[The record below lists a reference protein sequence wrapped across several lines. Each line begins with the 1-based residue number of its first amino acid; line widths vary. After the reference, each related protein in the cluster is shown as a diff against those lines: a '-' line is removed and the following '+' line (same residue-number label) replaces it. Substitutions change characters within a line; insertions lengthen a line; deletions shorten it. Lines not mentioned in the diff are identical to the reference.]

1 MGEAAK
7 ISLKAIGKEDTHL
20 LSKDP
25 EDSFFNYETKRHSD
39 FRKYH
44 RARNV
49 VNNGTIPGWPFGQTV
64 KVQFNPTNM
73 GDILSN
79 MWISINMPG
88 LNGTTVDYFDV
99 NKYEPNDFITEDM
112 ILYGDHVTVT
122 GLVDDGG
129 FLNDDEFYDEPIVF
143 PANKLVYGYSIALSG
158 DGKRLVVGSPKER
171 KIYVYRLEKTI
182 WIKEDDI
189 QYERDSGNEIYHHI
203 GTSVSIDYYGT
214 KIATVIPYE
223 DSYKTQ
229 TNTILVFER
238 DVTTNQWLRN
248 SSYVDIIQPV
258 HSDIGDGGFV
268 FRVSLSSDGMQL
280 ALGLMGSFKI
290 DTYNNRL
297 PGTIIYTLD
306 ATFNSSRQVIDTQMG
321 CFNSVKLSGDGRTLI
336 VSSMKEYAYYS
347 GRDENGLTLYRPP
360 IEINGGAKIYKY
372 DNGSWTQTFSHSIT
386 DGFCSHGVSINR
398 DGTRA
403 AFGLFTMNSSN
414 ELEHKVRVLDYNS
427 TWQNTHDIQPNS
439 TSFVG
444 YSLDMTSDGNEL
456 IIGDILT
463 INQLPKGY
471 DIWDPL
477 PIFGEDIL
485 ADGSFEENV
494 SAASVGG
501 KIPVSATNLMLPAA
515 NHYPN
520 TGSGAAY
527 IYKYENNAW
536 VLNEEIV
543 DSQRDK
549 NRFGFS
555 VSVDDSGKKF
565 VIGEPI
571 KQNPAEPNDAGKVAI
586 VDKITKNE
594 SNYADQLGRHIL
606 KSVTMYVDELEVEK
620 IHDDWSIIY
629 DELYLEMSEKVANQ
643 YMVNRNLNYDTSTNN
658 PDIAHYET
666 RLMIPLHFFFSRKY
680 SNDEYATN
688 KPNRPYFPT
697 CAIHKQNI
705 IFEFEFHNQTFFTG
719 HPFTIGLNDFKLIT
733 EEITISPEERTFLI
747 NTRQTLTTD
756 IVKKHPSILSEEG
769 VDIIHNNLV
778 PDIPVKCIHWFLRNT
793 EFEKE
798 DDAIGDTNTN
808 IDENLYFHNRFNFSK
823 SPNFDEI
830 DTFFNPVMDSA
841 SFFLNGNKFP
851 NITVTD
857 HNYFKYL
864 IPFKNR
870 LSRPYRNIYTY
881 SFSMNP
887 INVEPSG
894 NLDFSQLNSDKTL
907 IELKLADTSKIYS
920 LHIYY
925 TGYQTFVFDR
935 GFMSL
940 AY

>member
-7 ISLKAIGKEDTHL
+7 ISLKAIGKQDTHL

-25 EDSFFNYETKRHSD
+25 EDSLFNPSYQQHSEL
-39 FRKYH
+39 RKYH
-44 RARNV
+44 RSRTIAKPGNV
-49 VNNGTIPGWPFGQTV
+49 NASWPFGETI
-64 KVQFNPTNM
+64 KIEFNPQNM

-99 NKYEPNDFITEDM
+99 NKYEPNDFITENM
-112 ILYGDHVTVT
+112 ITYGDHIRVTNLFE
-122 GLVDDGG
+122 GSGSLNVDQY
-129 FLNDDEFYDEPIVF
+129 FDEPEVF
-143 PANKLVYGYSIALSG
+143 PGNKVVYGYSIALSG

-182 WIKEDDI
+182 WIREDDI
-189 QYERDSGNEIYHHI
+189 QYEKDSGNGIYHHI
-203 GTSVSIDYYGT
+203 GRSVSIDYYGT
-214 KIATVIPYE
+214 KIATVIPYDE
-223 DSYKTQ
+223 YSTDPVRNS
-229 TNTILVFER
+229 NTISVFER
-238 DVTTNQWLRN
+238 DVTTNQWSRN
-248 SSYVDIIQPV
+248 SSYVDIIQPLR
-258 HSDIGDGGFV
+258 SSIGNGGFV
-268 FRVSLSSDGMQL
+268 FSVSLSSDGMHL
-280 ALGLMGSFKI
+280 ALGLMGRFKQ
-290 DTYNNRL
+290 DAYSLNDL

-306 ATFNSSRQVIDTQMG
+306 TSFLSSKQVIDTQIG

-336 VSSMKEYAYYS
+336 VSSMKEYAYRS
-347 GRDENGLTLYRPP
+347 PNARTGAPQPP
-360 IEINGGAKIYKY
+360 YHINGGAKIYKY
-372 DNGSWTQTFSHSIT
+372 DNGTWTESTSFSSSDT
-386 DGFCSHGVSINR
+386 NGYCSHGVSINR

-403 AFGLFTMNSSN
+403 AFGLFTKNN
-414 ELEHKVRVLDYNS
+414 NNDLEHKVRVLDYNS
-427 TWQNTHDIQPNS
+427 IWENTHDTQPIS
-439 TSFVG
+439 TSFFG
-444 YSLDMTSDGNEL
+444 YSLDMSSDGNDL

-463 INQLPKGY
+463 NDLPLGY
-471 DIWDPL
+471 DNWNMVTN
-477 PIFGEDIL
+477 
-485 ADGSFEENV
+485 S
-494 SAASVGG
+494 SYSV
-501 KIPVSATNLMLPAA
+501 A
-515 NHYPN
+515 NPYPN
-520 TGSGAAY
+520 TGSGAAH
-527 IYKYENNAW
+527 IYKYENNVW
-536 VLNEEIV
+536 VLSEEIA
-543 DSQRDK
+543 DSQRDT
-549 NRFGFS
+549 NGFGFS

-571 KQNPAEPNDAGKVAI
+571 NSNPQDLNDAGKVAI

-620 IHDDWSIIY
+620 IHDDWGIIY

-643 YMVNRNLNYDTSTNN
+643 YMVNRSLNYDTSTNN

-666 RLMIPLHFFFSRKY
+666 QLMIPLHFFFSRKY
-680 SNDEYATN
+680 SNDEYTTN
-688 KPNRPYFPT
+688 EPNRPYFPT
-697 CAIHKQNI
+697 CAIHKQKLT
-705 IFEFEFHNQTFFTG
+705 FEFEFHNQTFFTG

-747 NTRQTLTTD
+747 NTTRTLTTD

-769 VDIIHNNLV
+769 IDIIHNNLV

-851 NITVTD
+851 NTTITD

-864 IPFKNR
+864 IPSKNR

-935 GFMSL
+935 GFMYR